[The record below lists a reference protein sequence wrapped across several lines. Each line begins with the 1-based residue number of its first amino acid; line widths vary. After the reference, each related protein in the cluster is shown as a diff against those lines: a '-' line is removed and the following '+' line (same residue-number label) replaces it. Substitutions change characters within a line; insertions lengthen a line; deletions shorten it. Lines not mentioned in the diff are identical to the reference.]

1 MMRKVLSSR
10 PNAAAYAYWVAA
22 CKGHDM
28 PATKDIDPTQIP
40 GPLSYLYFA
49 EVMHDDAGMWFKFR
63 LVGGLLVDKLN
74 QEPTGRMLV
83 ELQLGGWEE
92 EWRRNLVYAVKMKLP
107 VVDESTIVTQA
118 GLTLELEHLALP
130 LSDDGVNVTRIFG
143 AVDFIDLAE
152 ADLMKILPAFD
163 WKSVSSIELEK
174 RILISNLRIQL

>member
-10 PNAAAYAYWVAA
+10 PNAAAYAYWVSA
-22 CKGHDM
+22 CKGRNM
-28 PATKDIDPTQIP
+28 PTAADIDPTVIP

-63 LVGGLLVDKLN
+63 LVGGLLVDTLN

-130 LSDDGVNVTRIFG
+130 LSDDGVHVTKIFG
-143 AVDFIDLAE
+143 AVDFIDLDE